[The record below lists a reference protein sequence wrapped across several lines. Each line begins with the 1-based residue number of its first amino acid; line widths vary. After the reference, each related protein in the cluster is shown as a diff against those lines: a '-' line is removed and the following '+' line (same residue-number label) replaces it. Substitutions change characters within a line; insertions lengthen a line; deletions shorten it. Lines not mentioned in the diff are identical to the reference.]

1 MSLHRFYLSEQELSA
16 ERGEAFALRLSS
28 DDAKHARV
36 LRLKPKEHIAVVDAA
51 HDYFECEIVSFDDLQ
66 PMVQIA
72 RHVAGRQEEP
82 PAVIL
87 AQGLAKA
94 DKMETVIRHATE
106 LGVRGF
112 IPLECERSVVKLDAK
127 KASAKRDRW
136 QAVAKSAAMQSGQ
149 PGIPEVSEPL
159 SMETASESFKE
170 AAAVLVCWEEAP
182 STALLADALPGS
194 RGVEGLRQEK
204 GPVVVAVGPEGGLT
218 EREVEILLASNP
230 HAALVSLGPS
240 ILRTETA
247 GIVASA
253 LVLYELGGLGNV
265 PFPSDAGDRSHA
277 GPVAGG
283 AAT

>member
-1 MSLHRFYLSEQELSA
+1 M
-16 ERGEAFALRLSS
+16 LRLSPG
-28 DDAKHARV
+28 DAKHAHV
-36 LRLKPKEHIAVVDAA
+36 LRLKPTEHIAVVDAA
-51 HDYFECEIVSFDDLQ
+51 RDYFECEIVSFDGSC
-66 PMVQIA
+66 PMVRIA
-72 RHVAGRQEEP
+72 RHVAECQEEP

-112 IPLECERSVVKLDAK
+112 VPLECERSIVKLDAK

-159 SMETASESFKE
+159 DIERACESFRE

-182 STALLADALPGS
+182 STARLADALAESCGTAGS
-194 RGVEGLRQEK
+194 RQGK
-204 GPVVVAVGPEGGLT
+204 NPVAVVVGPEGGLT
-218 EREVEILLASNP
+218 EHEVEILLASNP
-230 HAALVSLGPS
+230 RAALVSLGPS

-253 LVLYELGGLGNV
+253 LAIYELGGLGNA
-265 PFPSDAGDRSHA
+265 PAPSDAADRSPVD
-277 GPVAGG
+277 PVAGG
-283 AAT
+283 AMA